1 MPVLE
6 GIKRARSSINWYLS
20 IKNEN
25 YYYSKYLHL
34 IIIALIVTDRL
45 LRVKYNNINNNY
57 FQGPDVRV
65 LQNLLNRSPFVTP
78 TLAITMNYDQDTARA
93 VKQFQVGHKL
103 CVLSVTCRSQLLI
116 QRYRHLTKGVFEQR
130 TADLVLKYHTDDH
143 YKDDGSILPGYQ
155 YKVRPLTLHVS
166 Q

>member
-6 GIKRARSSINWYLS
+6 GIKRAGSSINWYLQL
-20 IKNEN
+20 KTEN

-34 IIIALIVTDRL
+34 IIFALIVTDRL
-45 LRVKYNNINNNY
+45 LRVKYDNINNNY

-103 CVLSVTCRSQLLI
+103 CVLECNLSLTIANTALQTRD
-116 QRYRHLTKGVFEQR
+116 QRCVR
-130 TADLVLKYHTDDH
+130 TAHCRL
-143 YKDDGSILPGYQ
+143 GAQ
-155 YKVRPLTLHVS
+155 VS
-166 Q
+166 HRRSLQR

>member
-6 GIKRARSSINWYLS
+6 GIKRAGSSINWYLQLKTK
-20 IKNEN
+20 ITIIQN
-25 YYYSKYLHL
+25 
-34 IIIALIVTDRL
+34 IFTWIIALIVTDRFL
-45 LRVKYNNINNNY
+45 CVKYDNINNNY

-103 CVLSVTCRSQLLI
+103 CVLDVTCRS
-116 QRYRHLTKGVFEQR
+116 HC
-130 TADLVLKYHTDDH
+130 
-143 YKDDGSILPGYQ
+143 
-155 YKVRPLTLHVS
+155 
-166 Q
+166 